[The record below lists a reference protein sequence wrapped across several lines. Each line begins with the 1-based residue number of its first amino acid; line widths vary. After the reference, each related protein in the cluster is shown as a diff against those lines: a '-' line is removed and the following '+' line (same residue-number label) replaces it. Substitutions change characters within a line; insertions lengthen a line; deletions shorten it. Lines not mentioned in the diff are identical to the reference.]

1 MDNKELRFSEE
12 DEKNIEYHNIKWDS
26 EDKEYYCSASC
37 GNGRQ
42 FLQKYEVL
50 YHIKNY
56 EHKENSIYKTFFN
69 NLNSKYFLN
78 YDYSI
83 YRCKECDESYN
94 FDTRDGL
101 EYNLKKI
108 QKHFDTHR

>member
-12 DEKNIEYHNIKWDS
+12 DEKNIECHNIKWDS
-26 EDKEYYCSASC
+26 EDKKYYCSASC

-42 FLQKYEVL
+42 FLKKYNVIN
-50 YHIKNY
+50 HIESC
-56 EHKENSIYKTFFN
+56 EHEENSKYKTFFN

-78 YDYSI
+78 YDYSK
-83 YRCKECDESYN
+83 YRCEECHKRYY